1 MLGRNTVSIMKIRF
15 QVEIDS
21 LSEEYVSEAKK
32 LPPAER
38 VQRIKKIQE
47 SYAKCREFA
56 DDKVQLAMQTYEM
69 V

>member
-1 MLGRNTVSIMKIRF
+1 M
-15 QVEIDS
+15 
-21 LSEEYVSEAKK
+21 SEEYVAEAKQ

-38 VQRIKKIQE
+38 VQKIKKIQE

-69 V
+69 VCIYDVSALMCIDLRSCNL

>member
-1 MLGRNTVSIMKIRF
+1 M
-15 QVEIDS
+15 
-21 LSEEYVSEAKK
+21 SEDYVTEAKR

-38 VQRIKKIQE
+38 VQKIKKIQE

-69 V
+69 VISYLL